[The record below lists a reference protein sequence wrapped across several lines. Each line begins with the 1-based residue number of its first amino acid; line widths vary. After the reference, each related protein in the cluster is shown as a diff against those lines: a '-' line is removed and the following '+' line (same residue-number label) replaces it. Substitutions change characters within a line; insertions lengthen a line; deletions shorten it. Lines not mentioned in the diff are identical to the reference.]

1 MIKSVN
7 IQHIINLTIL
17 FRIILNKKKIQ
28 GKKKLI
34 TYICNLML
42 KPQNTILFDSKC
54 NLCSKSV
61 KKVMKLDKNNIF
73 KFISNNSDYG
83 KELITEFNLDS
94 ITTKTIILF
103 TSEKEFLIKSDA
115 AISIITRLNVIFKI
129 FNILLVIPKV
139 IRDKVYD
146 YVAKNRYKWFG
157 ENDNCEII

>member
-1 MIKSVN
+1 
-7 IQHIINLTIL
+7 
-17 FRIILNKKKIQ
+17 
-28 GKKKLI
+28 
-34 TYICNLML
+34 ML
-42 KPQNTILFDSKC
+42 KPKNTILFDSKC

-61 KKVMKLDKNNIF
+61 KKVMKLDKNKIF

-83 KELITEFNLDS
+83 KELINEFNLNS
-94 ITTKTIILF
+94 MTTETIILF

-115 AISIITRLNVIFKI
+115 AISIITRLNIIFKV

-157 ENDNCEII
+157 ENDSCEII